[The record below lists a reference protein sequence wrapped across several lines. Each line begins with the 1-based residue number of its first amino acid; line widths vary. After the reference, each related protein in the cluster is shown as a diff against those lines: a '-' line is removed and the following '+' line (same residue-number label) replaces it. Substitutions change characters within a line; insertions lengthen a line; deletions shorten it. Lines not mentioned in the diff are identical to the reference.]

1 MSKVVKYY
9 YSRPI
14 DVEINFICDGK
25 KAGCVVGQTKRYAM
39 AAIYD
44 EDNRTIKLGVSTCMP
59 TDNFCKAVGREIA
72 AHNAETNPFYV
83 IKDFNGRR
91 NDYADEVLTR
101 FIEKEKKLRYKDLP
115 KDLIKHLY

>member
-14 DVEINFICDGK
+14 SVEINFLCDGK
-25 KAGCVVGQTKRYAM
+25 KSGAIVGQAKRYAM

-44 EDNRTIKLGVSTCMP
+44 DDDHTIKLGVSTCMP
-59 TDNFCKAVGREIA
+59 SDNFCKAIGREIA
-72 AHNAETNPFYV
+72 ENNAATKPFYV

-101 FIEKEKKLRYKDLP
+101 FVEKEKKLRFKDLP
-115 KDLIKHLY
+115 KGILKHLY